1 MPNYT
6 ELAIGAYRDALELA
20 KAGLIEEAN
29 KQNRIAHEYA
39 ILAIEAYR
47 RGGVR

>member
-1 MPNYT
+1 MPDYT
-6 ELAIGAYRDALELA
+6 ALANGAYRDALELA

-29 KQNRIAHEYA
+29 NQNRIAHEYA

-47 RGGVR
+47 KGGAE